1 MKNKTLKELNDTRL
15 SHTASPEIK
24 QAAQEEWEKRHQ
36 VMVEKQESEKFE
48 NSFWSG
54 E

>member
-1 MKNKTLKELNDTRL
+1 MTSKSLKELNDIRL

>member
-1 MKNKTLKELNDTRL
+1 MTSKSLKELNDIRNDPRF
-15 SHTASPEIK
+15 SDEVRAE
-24 QAAQEEWEKRHQ
+24 AQEEWERQHKLMAEQ
-36 VMVEKQESEKFE
+36 QDKEKFE